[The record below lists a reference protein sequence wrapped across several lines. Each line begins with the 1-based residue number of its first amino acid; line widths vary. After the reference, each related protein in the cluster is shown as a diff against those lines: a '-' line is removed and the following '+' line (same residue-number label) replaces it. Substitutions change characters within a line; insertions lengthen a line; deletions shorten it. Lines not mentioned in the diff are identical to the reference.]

1 MVFLWIPSA
10 LVAWDGR
17 ASRPAFS
24 RIPKDGCIKS
34 MRLWRGLMVFHCPIH
49 FAAALSPAILAVSFR
64 LAHQFLSVGGLPIS
78 PAASRLGRT
87 GALHVHRYSLPGV
100 PPYLS
105 YESLSKTNSS
115 FHLVPMGGVG
125 PPLILTVIIRLAPSC
140 GSHRH
145 FKKWLAALPAIKGPC
160 PPPKLKYK

>member
-1 MVFLWIPSA
+1 MA
-10 LVAWDGR
+10 G
-17 ASRPAFS
+17 
-24 RIPKDGCIKS
+24 
-34 MRLWRGLMVFHCPIH
+34 
-49 FAAALSPAILAVSFR
+49 SFK

-100 PPYLS
+100 PPSLS

-160 PPPKLKYK
+160 PPLKLKNNVMSLLCRPSQAEQPPSRVNMKKNRINRKNIHPHGLLS